1 MHSFS
6 RRIID
11 FPPPRSDSR
20 AGEVVK
26 SSLTKAICIVFAK
39 SPIADHRQ
47 IGVTIMYQLIVGT
60 RNWSSWS
67 LRPYLALRATG
78 AAFDEI
84 TVALRR
90 PETRAEIRK
99 LAPSN
104 RVPVLLIKDPDRTF
118 AVFDSLAICE
128 TLAERHPEAGLWPA
142 DAAARAKA
150 RSISAAMH
158 AGFAA
163 LRETLSMEFARRLP
177 APSLSDAVLSDIEEI
192 KSYWQEALGAPGRN
206 GDFLFGQFS
215 IADCMYAPVV
225 SRLRTYG
232 IPLPALLERYCD
244 RMWQLPAM
252 QDWLTASEAEV
263 NQGLPE
269 LAA

>member
-1 MHSFS
+1 
-6 RRIID
+6 
-11 FPPPRSDSR
+11 
-20 AGEVVK
+20 
-26 SSLTKAICIVFAK
+26 
-39 SPIADHRQ
+39 
-47 IGVTIMYQLIVGT
+47 MYQLIVGT

-128 TLAERHPEAGLWPA
+128 TLAERHPEARLWPA
-142 DAAARAKA
+142 DNALRAKA

-158 AGFAA
+158 SGFAV
-163 LRETLSMEFARRLP
+163 LRESLSMEFARRLP
-177 APSLSDAVLSDIEEI
+177 TPPLSDAVRADIDEI
-192 KSYWQEALGAPGRN
+192 AGYWEDALGAPGRK
-206 GDFLFGQFS
+206 GEFLFGEFS

-225 SRLRTYG
+225 SRFRTYG
-232 IPLPALLERYCD
+232 IPLPPLLEEYCNHVW
-244 RMWQLPAM
+244 MLPAM
-252 QDWLTASEAEV
+252 NDWLIAAQNEV
-263 NQGLPE
+263 EQGLPKP
-269 LAA
+269 AA